1 VSRIKTKQD
10 ILAHRPITPE
20 ASERIDAIKRAMEFQ
35 VRLHE
40 LRERRGVTQSTVA
53 EHLGTS
59 RPNVSRIEAED
70 DVRVTTLDRY
80 VRALGGHLE
89 VRAVFDDGESV
100 ELVR

>member
-1 VSRIKTKQD
+1 
-10 ILAHRPITPE
+10 
-20 ASERIDAIKRAMEFQ
+20 M
-35 VRLHE
+35 RLHE
-40 LRERRGVTQSTVA
+40 LRERRGITQSTVA
-53 EHLGTS
+53 EQLGTS

>member
-10 ILAHRPITPE
+10 ILARRPIAPE
-20 ASERIDAIKRAMEFQ
+20 AGERIEAIKRAMEFQ

-40 LRERRGVTQSTVA
+40 LRERRGITQSTVA
-53 EHLGTS
+53 EELGTS

>member
-1 VSRIKTKQD
+1 MSRIKTRQD
-10 ILAHRPITPE
+10 ILARRPITPE
-20 ASERIDAIKRAMEFQ
+20 AGERIDAFKRAMEFQ

-40 LRERRGVTQSTVA
+40 LREHRGITQSTVA
-53 EHLGTS
+53 EQLGTS